1 MTITDLKQ
9 DQPKVAEKHKTAA
22 GKKDEEIKNLKQE
35 NAKLKLKEVRTVSS
49 FPHSAFAAADI
60 R

>member
-35 NAKLKLKEVRTVSS
+35 NAELKLKEGTVSS

-60 R
+60 Q